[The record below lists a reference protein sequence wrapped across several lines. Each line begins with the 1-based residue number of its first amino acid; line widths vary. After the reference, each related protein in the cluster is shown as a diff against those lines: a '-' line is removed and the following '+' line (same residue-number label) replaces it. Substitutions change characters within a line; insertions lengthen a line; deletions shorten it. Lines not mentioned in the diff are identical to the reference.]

1 MTAATN
7 EIKTLAAKERQR
19 VIETIPEIKVLDDR
33 AKGVLELAHSYRI
46 DAEHFY
52 EIQDYVSAFELYVY
66 IFGLLDALARLK
78 LIDPGKARKHFK
90 VEQ

>member
-1 MTAATN
+1 MDVKN
-7 EIKTLAAKERQR
+7 LAAKERQR
-19 VIETIPEIKVLDDR
+19 VNETLPEVKVIDNR
-33 AKGVLELAHSYRI
+33 AKDVIELARSYRI

-52 EIQDYVSAFELYVY
+52 EMQDYISAFELYVY

-78 LIDPGKARKHFK
+78 FIDPGAARKHFK

>member
-1 MTAATN
+1 MADD
-7 EIKTLAAKERQR
+7 IKSLAMKERQR
-19 VIETIPEIKVLDDR
+19 VNETLPEIKVLDSKAED
-33 AKGVLELAHSYRI
+33 VIELARSYRV

-52 EIQDYVSAFELYVY
+52 EIEDFISAFELYVY

-78 LIDPGKARKHFK
+78 VIDPGKARKHFK